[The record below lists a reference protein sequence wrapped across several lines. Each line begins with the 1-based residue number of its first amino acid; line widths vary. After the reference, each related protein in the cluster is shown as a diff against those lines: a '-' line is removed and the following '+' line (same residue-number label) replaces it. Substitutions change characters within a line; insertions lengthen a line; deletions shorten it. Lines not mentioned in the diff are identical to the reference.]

1 VTVIAST
8 ETALVHRVGLVHAST
23 GHSIFPAA
31 PRLLPWPSGWTMRV
45 AGDSVVI
52 GARVGPVLAGPP
64 PVLEVVLADAVLAD
78 HLALPAAVPGQRPR
92 SVRVPLTAAD
102 IDVRLDPVP
111 MSLTVVLTL
120 AGSAT
125 PSTGRTVKVH
135 GSAGPDRPL
144 PETAVPG
151 MYTSAPF
158 VWDQRYTP
166 ADLRIG
172 ATNVRKVSVDLRTT
186 VTRIHLVDP
195 T

>member
-1 VTVIAST
+1 MTVIAST

-23 GHSIFPAA
+23 GLRISPAA
-31 PRLLPWPSGWTMRV
+31 PRLLPRPSGWTMRV
-45 AGDSVVI
+45 AGDIVVI
-52 GARVGPVLAGPP
+52 GAPVGPPLAGPP
-64 PVLEVVLADAVLAD
+64 PVLELVVADAVLAD
-78 HLALPAAVPGQRPR
+78 HLVLPAAVPGQRPR

-120 AGSAT
+120 AGSAA
-125 PSTGRTVKVH
+125 PSTGRAVQVR
-135 GSAGPDRPL
+135 GSAGPDHAL
-144 PETAVPG
+144 PETAVAG
-151 MYTSAPF
+151 TYASAPF

-172 ATNVRKVSVDLRTT
+172 TTNVRKVSVDLRTT
-186 VTRIHLVDP
+186 VTRTHVVDP